1 MIKEP
6 AATRRMPVHDFAHQS
21 EQANLFTREREDFS
35 VELDVFSGPFEVLL
49 SLIAKKKL
57 DVTEIALA
65 QVTDEFLE
73 FVKAQDDLNLSEASQ
88 FLVVAATLLDL
99 KAARLLPHDEADEEI
114 IELLEARDLLFAKL
128 LQYRAFKEVA
138 ADFAI
143 RLAAQSLAFPRDV
156 PLESQFRTAL
166 PELKINFSLDDL
178 ARFAAEAFSRK
189 PDTVRLD
196 HLHDPLV
203 PVESQIKYIRSTLV
217 PGDRTSFTHL
227 CANTKSVPT
236 VVSRFL
242 AVLELLRNGE
252 ITIEQESPLAPLY
265 LTRVRINHRKQI
277 DNAEPDSNSAPFAET
292 SADKSNLQSSK
303 RHRDLDLVEER

>member
-1 MIKEP
+1 MARES
-6 AATRRMPVHDFAHQS
+6 AADRQLLRDFDGKSA
-21 EQANLFTREREDFS
+21 QANLFTREREDFS

-88 FLVVAATLLDL
+88 FLVIAATLLDL
-99 KAARLLPHDEADEEI
+99 KAARLLPHDETDAEI

-128 LQYRAFKEVA
+128 LQYRAFKEAA

-143 RLAAQSLAFPRDV
+143 RLAAQSLAVARDV
-156 PLESQFRTAL
+156 PLEPQFQAAL
-166 PELKINFSLDDL
+166 PELKINFDPDDL
-178 ARFAAEAFSRK
+178 ARLMAGALSRK
-189 PDTVRLD
+189 PDTVQFD

-203 PVESQIKYIRSTLV
+203 PVESQIKYIRSVLV
-217 PGDRTSFTHL
+217 PGDRTSFARL
-227 CANTKSVPT
+227 CGNTKNVPT
-236 VVSRFL
+236 LVSRFL
-242 AVLELLRNGE
+242 AVLELLRNRE

-265 LTRVRINHRKQI
+265 LTRVKLSQQTQNME
-277 DNAEPDSNSAPFAET
+277 AEQ
-292 SADKSNLQSSK
+292 NLQFSAVT
-303 RHRDLDLVEER
+303 RGLEQADNIA